1 MKKYFLLTL
10 IISLFV
16 STLTAQEK
24 DDKSKTI
31 LNDVSAKVKSYNS
44 LKIDFTYKMENK
56 KEKVNENI
64 NGTLYL
70 KKEKYRLEFSG
81 QTIICDGK
89 TTWTYSKESNEVQIN
104 NLEESDDAITPNNIF
119 TLYEKG
125 HRSKFIRDG
134 EEKGKKV
141 AVIELVPTAQKSYF
155 KVRLNIEKTTNQLV
169 SAVVFD
175 RNGGTFTYELTKLQ
189 PNVTIGDDK
198 FTFNAA
204 SYPKV
209 EIIDLR

>member
-1 MKKYFLLTL
+1 MKKYFLLAL
-10 IISLFV
+10 IITLFIGN
-16 STLTAQEK
+16 LTAQEK
-24 DDKSKTI
+24 DEKSKAI
-31 LNDVSAKVKSYNS
+31 LDDLSAKVKSYNS

-56 KEKVNENI
+56 KQKVNENI
-64 NGTLYL
+64 VGTLFL

-81 QTIICDGK
+81 QTIMCDGK

-104 NLEESDDAITPNNIF
+104 NVEEADDAITPKNIF

-125 HRSKFIRDG
+125 HRNKFIRDG

-141 AVIELVPTAQKSYF
+141 AVVELVPTTQKTYF

-175 RNGGTFTYELTKLQ
+175 RSGSTFTYEITKIQ
-189 PNVTIGDDK
+189 PNVTIADDK

-204 SYPKV
+204 NYPKV